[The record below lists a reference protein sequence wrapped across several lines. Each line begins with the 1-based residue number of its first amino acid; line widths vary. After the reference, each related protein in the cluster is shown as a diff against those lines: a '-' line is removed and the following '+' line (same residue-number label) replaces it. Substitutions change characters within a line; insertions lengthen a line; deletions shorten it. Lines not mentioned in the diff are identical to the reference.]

1 MITVNILLFGHYK
14 AVLPPAGATSLT
26 LAEGATA
33 ADAAQALALQDARL
47 ADLLT
52 RTRIAV
58 RAEFAEA
65 DTVLHDG
72 DEVAFLPP
80 MSGG

>member
-1 MITVNILLFGHYK
+1 MIIVRVLFFGHLK
-14 AVLPPAGATSLT
+14 DILAGGTTSLT

-33 ADAAQALALQDARL
+33 SDAANALAKQDIRFNGLLAKARV
-47 ADLLT
+47 
-52 RTRIAV
+52 AV
-58 RAEFAEA
+58 QQEFADA

-72 DEVAFLPP
+72 DEIAFLPP